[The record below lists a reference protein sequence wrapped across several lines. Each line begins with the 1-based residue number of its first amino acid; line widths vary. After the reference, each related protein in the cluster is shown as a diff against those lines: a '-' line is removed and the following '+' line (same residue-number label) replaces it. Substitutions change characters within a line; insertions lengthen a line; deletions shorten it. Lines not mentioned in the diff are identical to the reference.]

1 MKLEQLVTFEAIV
14 TTGTFRKAAERLN
27 KSQSAISNAIR
38 LLEDELELTLLSR
51 EAYRPK
57 LTAEG
62 EIFFRESSRVLAQM
76 RELGATAARLRAREE
91 PELCIAITATLSLQ
105 HLLPVLEEIDRRHP
119 ATHIRLLTE
128 VMGGPIE
135 RLMEQ
140 RADIAIATLESVPLD
155 EVETQRFAEVTIR
168 PVASRRFAKRL
179 GPGAKSMTAMQTF
192 PQIVVSGTGGPEN
205 KQSRDLLPGGRKWT
219 VSDFAAKKQVI
230 LSGQGWGGLP
240 DHLMQDEIAAGTLE
254 TLVVEGFP
262 PRHSEI
268 FVLRRRDQAPGP
280 VASALWSLLV
290 AKGTETL
297 APR

>member
-254 TLVVEGFP
+254 PLVVEGFP

-297 APR
+297 ASR

>member
-254 TLVVEGFP
+254 PLVVEGFP